1 MGNLLAALL
10 RHDHQLPRPAV
21 IGLLKETLTADLHW
35 TESDYGNIIVCF
47 QLAYALSLL
56 FVGRVIDWVG
66 TKLGYGL
73 SLAVWSMG
81 CRTARFCYRNRR
93 LCNCPGSAGCRRI
106 GQLPGS

>member
-1 MGNLLAALL
+1 MKTTTNLLNRVGESVGRYRWVICSLL
-10 RHDHQLPRPAV
+10 FFATTINYLDRAV

-66 TKLGYGL
+66 TKWATA
-73 SLAVWSMG
+73 SL
-81 CRTARFCYRNRR
+81 
-93 LCNCPGSAGCRRI
+93 
-106 GQLPGS
+106 